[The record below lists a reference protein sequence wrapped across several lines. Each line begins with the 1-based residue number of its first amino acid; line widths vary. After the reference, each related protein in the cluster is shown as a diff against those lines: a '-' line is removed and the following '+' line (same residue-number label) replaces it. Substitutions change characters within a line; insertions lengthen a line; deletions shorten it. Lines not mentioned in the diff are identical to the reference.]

1 MGLPTA
7 AGGSLDFYDFFVHQV
22 WCFMYV
28 QKVGSTSSNSANAKK
43 GASFDTEAVKQQIEA
58 AQKKFHS
65 Q

>member
-1 MGLPTA
+1 VLHLCA
-7 AGGSLDFYDFFVHQV
+7 EGGVNP
-22 WCFMYV
+22 
-28 QKVGSTSSNSANAKK
+28 SSNSANAKK